1 MVENGKISD
10 CAGRCKN
17 SIFRSCDMLYYSFMD
32 QSPERQRGKIME
44 EKKFNQIAYQNNYK
58 REKYDKIEVI
68 VPKGEK
74 EHIKQAAKAA
84 GLSVSAYIYKVVQED
99 MEKGGTV

>member
-1 MVENGKISD
+1 
-10 CAGRCKN
+10 
-17 SIFRSCDMLYYSFMD
+17 
-32 QSPERQRGKIME
+32 ME

-74 EHIKQAAKAA
+74 EHIFCKTGSEA
-84 GLSVSAYIYKVVQED
+84 
-99 MEKGGTV
+99 TVIPTQKCWRALPFSM

>member
-1 MVENGKISD
+1 
-10 CAGRCKN
+10 
-17 SIFRSCDMLYYSFMD
+17 MLYYSFMD
-32 QSPERQRGKIME
+32 QPSERQRGRIME

-99 MEKGGTV
+99 MKKGGTV

>member
-32 QSPERQRGKIME
+32 QSPE
-44 EKKFNQIAYQNNYK
+44 
-58 REKYDKIEVI
+58 
-68 VPKGEK
+68 
-74 EHIKQAAKAA
+74 KAA

>member
-1 MVENGKISD
+1 
-10 CAGRCKN
+10 
-17 SIFRSCDMLYYSFMD
+17 MD
-32 QSPERQRGKIME
+32 

-74 EHIKQAAKAA
+74 DKIKQAAKEAE
-84 GLSVSAYIYKVVQED
+84 LSLSAYIYQAVQEK
-99 MEKGGTV
+99 MKKGDTV

>member
-1 MVENGKISD
+1 M
-10 CAGRCKN
+10 
-17 SIFRSCDMLYYSFMD
+17 FYYSSMD
-32 QSPERQRGKIME
+32 QATEKQRGRIME
-44 EKKFNQIAYQNNYK
+44 KKKFDQIAYQNNYK

-74 EHIKQAAKAA
+74 DHIKQAAKAA

-99 MEKGGTV
+99 MEKGGAV